1 MNVGILHPGEMG
13 VTVAAAVR
21 NGGHAV
27 RWTSER
33 RSAATRARAEAAGL
47 EDAGFL
53 TALCE
58 QSEAIVCVCP
68 PAEAATIAKSV
79 AARKF
84 AGLYIEA
91 NAISPPR
98 TKRIGEMIERGGGRF
113 VDAGIIGPPAI
124 KAGTT
129 SIYFS
134 GPAAAQAAALFV
146 RGPLRT
152 EMLGDAIGR
161 ASALKMCYAAFSKG
175 SAALLASVVAA
186 ADELDV
192 REALMAQWQAT
203 NPDMGSRVNA
213 LATDAG
219 KAWRFVAEMEEI
231 AATLRDADQPGEF
244 HDAATEI
251 FRRLSVFRGNPP
263 SDFNALLTALRHGSP
278 DEHQ

>member
-13 VTVAAAVR
+13 VTVASAVR
-21 NGGHAV
+21 AGGHVV

-33 RSAATRARAEAAGL
+33 RSGATQARAETAGL

-58 QSEAIVCVCP
+58 QSDAIVCVCP
-68 PAEAATIAKSV
+68 PGEAETVAKSV

-84 AGLYIEA
+84 SGLYVEA

-98 TKRIGEMIERGGGRF
+98 TKRIGEMIERAGGQF

-124 KAGTT
+124 KTGTT

-134 GPAAAQAAALFV
+134 GAAAEHAAALFV
-146 RGPLRT
+146 RGPLRG
-152 EMLGDAIGR
+152 EVLGEAVGR

-175 SAALLASVVAA
+175 SAALLAAVVAA
-186 ADELDV
+186 ADELGV
-192 REALMAQWQAT
+192 GEALSSQWQAT
-203 NPDMGSRVNA
+203 NEDIGPRVAA
-213 LATDAG
+213 LSVNSG

-231 AATLRDADQPGEF
+231 AATLRAARLPGEF
-244 HDAATEI
+244 HDAAAEV
-251 FRRLSVFRGNPP
+251 FRRLSVFKGNKPP
-263 SDFNALLTALRHGSP
+263 ELAAVVAALRNNSLDG
-278 DEHQ
+278 Q